1 MILVVSPTGML
12 GGKVATALKEQG
24 FEVRGLCRNPGSHTE
39 LAEKG
44 IELVQ
49 GDLRQPDSLVIAC
62 EGVKTVIASAN
73 AVAGNGKNDSKAV
86 DLYGNRTLIDAA
98 KSKGVEHFIFISIPG
113 DNANS
118 PVDFARYKYAT
129 EEYLKASGMKYT
141 IIRPQ
146 AYMEIWGLIV
156 GEPILKKGK
165 TQVFGRGNNP
175 VSFISAEDVKQFV
188 VLAVTEPSLQNK
200 IIELGGPEN
209 ITVNE
214 LVTKFARAGGKT
226 PKVTHIP
233 VPVLRV
239 MRPVMKLLRPGMGN
253 LIGLSLYMDTMPGI
267 TDSTDLVKQYGVTQ
281 TTLDQF
287 IEKSVKTRV

>member
-1 MILVVSPTGML
+1 MILVVSPSGML

-24 FEVRGLCRNPGSHTE
+24 FGVRGLCRYPGSHPE

-49 GDLRQPDSLVIAC
+49 GDLRQPDSLVKAC
-62 EGVKTVIASAN
+62 EGVKTVIATAH

-86 DLYGNRTLIDAA
+86 DLYGNRSLIDAA

-113 DNANS
+113 DNASS
-118 PVDFARYKYAT
+118 PVDFARHKYAT

-146 AYMEIWGLIV
+146 AYMEIWGLVV
-156 GEPILKKGK
+156 GEPIFKKGK

-175 VSFISAEDVKQFV
+175 VSFISAEDVKQFI

-214 LVTKFARAGGKT
+214 LVEKFAEASGKPT
-226 PKVTHIP
+226 KVTHVP

-239 MRPVMKLLRPGMGN
+239 MRPVMKLFRPGMGN
-253 LIGLSLYMDTMPGI
+253 LIGLSLIMDTTPGI
-267 TDSTDLVKQYGVTQ
+267 TDSTELAKRFKVKQ

-287 IEKSVKTRV
+287 IEQKVNSRD